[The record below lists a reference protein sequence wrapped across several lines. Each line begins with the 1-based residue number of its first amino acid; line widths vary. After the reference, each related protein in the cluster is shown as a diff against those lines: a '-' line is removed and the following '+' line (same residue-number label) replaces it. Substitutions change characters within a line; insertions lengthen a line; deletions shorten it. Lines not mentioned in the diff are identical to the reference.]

1 MEAAASPEIDSL
13 GQLEERVLQAAGQ
26 VAALRR
32 EAAEARAVAAKLSGE
47 VESLRREREQVR
59 VRIERL
65 LGKMDELGAA

>member
-1 MEAAASPEIDSL
+1 MEAASSPEIDSL
-13 GQLEERVLQAAGQ
+13 GQLEERVLQTAAQ

-32 EAAEARAVAAKLSGE
+32 EAAEARALAARLSEE

>member
-13 GQLEERVLQAAGQ
+13 GQLEERVLQTAGQ

-32 EAAEARAVAAKLSGE
+32 EAAEARALAAKLSEE
-47 VESLRREREQVR
+47 VASLRGERQQVR
-59 VRIERL
+59 VRIEKL

>member
-1 MEAAASPEIDSL
+1 MEGVAGAESDSL
-13 GQLEERVLQAAGQ
+13 GRLEERVLQAAGQ

-32 EAAEARAVAAKLSGE
+32 EAAEARALAASLSKE

-65 LGKMDELGAA
+65 LGKLDELGAA

>member
-1 MEAAASPEIDSL
+1 MEGAAGAESDSL
-13 GQLEERVLQAAGQ
+13 GRLEERVLQAAGQ

-32 EAAEARAVAAKLSGE
+32 EASEARALAASLSQE

-65 LGKMDELGAA
+65 LGKLDELGAG